1 MRRKDDSTEIT
12 ERMLDGIVAELDQG
26 LQQIQGRIV
35 ESRLNH
41 RPIARLIRQ
50 MRSAIHI
57 YQEYR
62 REPHDHGP
70 S

>member
-1 MRRKDDSTEIT
+1 MRRKEDSTEIT

-26 LQQIQGRIV
+26 LEKIAGMIA

-62 REPHDHGP
+62 RDSPPHD
-70 S
+70 

>member
-1 MRRKDDSTEIT
+1 MTRKDEGTEIT

-26 LQQIQGRIV
+26 LDRIEGMIA

-62 REPHDHGP
+62 RDSPPHD
-70 S
+70 